1 MLLRQ
6 RRKKICGGRVEGCRL
21 TLADHQGLEAS
32 CLCRAD
38 WSYCSPCS
46 KRRQTTCFLALEG
59 ISSFVPNVCAQNQRC
74 RAYAQTRRTL
84 RQDGKGGHPI
94 GGGRKKDERK
104 ETQQLA
110 VFIYFWATSVRLL
123 DSQLLSGTV
132 AQSTSLNE
140 SGEHGEYSNM
150 FLVSRGNPV

>member
-6 RRKKICGGRVEGCRL
+6 RRKRICGGRVEGCRL

-59 ISSFVPNVCAQNQRC
+59 IASCRKCARKISVAEC
-74 RAYAQTRRTL
+74 TRRRGELCDRTARGDTRL
-84 RQDGKGGHPI
+84 VAEE
-94 GGGRKKDERK
+94 KKDERK